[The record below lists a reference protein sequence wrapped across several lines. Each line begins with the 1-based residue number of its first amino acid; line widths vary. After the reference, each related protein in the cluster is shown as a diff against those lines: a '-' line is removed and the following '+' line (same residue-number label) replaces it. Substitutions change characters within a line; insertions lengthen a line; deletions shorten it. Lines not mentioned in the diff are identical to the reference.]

1 VDKNCILEFNN
12 KDSVSDKMIEL
23 LRNGAQQLFIESN
36 WTRKLSKVFSDN
48 FNKRETHFDS
58 M

>member
-23 LRNGAQQLFIESN
+23 LRNGVQQLFIESN
-36 WTRKLSKVFSDN
+36 
-48 FNKRETHFDS
+48 
-58 M
+58 